1 MFIFTI
7 LLALACV
14 ACDAEDGPTGLKG
27 AVGNEDA
34 GLTNL
39 DVTWT
44 EVGTTEAQGLLTLGD
59 PVATVVAVNL
69 GRKGDQFGNYSIL
82 QLRIN
87 PVEVP
92 PEALERNDYLLPLDP
107 LLQPLDGE
115 TVTVNDLAVGTLE
128 IIETYGPPL
137 DGVGDDF
144 HFFYME
150 VLQARVET
158 EDADAIFASI
168 GGKSW
173 AEIQEGQDQ

>member
-1 MFIFTI
+1 MFIFTV

-14 ACDAEDGPTGLKG
+14 ACDAEDGPTGLVG

-34 GLTNL
+34 GPTDL

-69 GRKGDQFGNYSIL
+69 GRKGDQSGNYSIL

-92 PEALERNDYLLPLDP
+92 TEALERNDYLLPLNA

-115 TVTVNDLAVGTLE
+115 MVTVNALVAGTLE

-137 DGVGDDF
+137 DGEGDDF

-168 GGKSW
+168 GGQTW
-173 AEIQEGQDQ
+173 AEIQEEQDQ